1 MFVLGLG
8 LHFCRLI
15 IHTSAAGGSKLR
27 MFLKQDCRGVLGLS
41 GPQRRSV
48 VFVLVLLNLTI
59 KKTVGDQLPTST
71 NDPKMTEAQTTQP
84 TTTISKLY
92 PICTTR
98 SKTENSQTIHTTT
111 VPPGR
116 DYYNTDRNK
125 EVFPTS
131 QTGGEY
137 TRAQDYITNISTL
150 KTERNDTEDD
160 INVTHSFKNE
170 MVKYSDV
177 IPTSQSNGNHTQDGG
192 KDFDDQG
199 SIASDM
205 TQTENYNITTEPTP
219 TATARSTMGDMT
231 VNAALTRKKMRSC
244 KIFSCIGITCYKH
257 VKVMEDLCEEGM
269 DFCELKKASS
279 QVTWNTYVA
288 VWSAGC
294 ARDCRQSTKC
304 GPFSSYQC
312 HNECCVAGSVS
323 CLRLDGS
330 LNMPVNSACCGLGS
344 LSLLALSVTS
354 LLDNLLNTR

>member
-1 MFVLGLG
+1 M
-8 LHFCRLI
+8 
-15 IHTSAAGGSKLR
+15 
-27 MFLKQDCRGVLGLS
+27 
-41 GPQRRSV
+41 
-48 VFVLVLLNLTI
+48 LLNLTI

-98 SKTENSQTIHTTT
+98 SKTENSQTIHITT

-177 IPTSQSNGNHTQDGG
+177 IPTSQSNGNHPMETQDGG

-205 TQTENYNITTEPTP
+205 TQTENYNITTEPTT
-219 TATARSTMGDMT
+219 TATAISTMGGMT
-231 VNAALTRKKMRSC
+231 VNAALTRKKVLDISC
-244 KIFSCIGITCYKH
+244 KWMQNAGNFGRNVNFS
-257 VKVMEDLCEEGM
+257 
-269 DFCELKKASS
+269 
-279 QVTWNTYVA
+279 TYIIN
-288 VWSAGC
+288 
-294 ARDCRQSTKC
+294 
-304 GPFSSYQC
+304 Y
-312 HNECCVAGSVS
+312 
-323 CLRLDGS
+323 
-330 LNMPVNSACCGLGS
+330 
-344 LSLLALSVTS
+344 
-354 LLDNLLNTR
+354 NLLSFTDEVL

>member
-1 MFVLGLG
+1 
-8 LHFCRLI
+8 
-15 IHTSAAGGSKLR
+15 
-27 MFLKQDCRGVLGLS
+27 
-41 GPQRRSV
+41 
-48 VFVLVLLNLTI
+48 
-59 KKTVGDQLPTST
+59 
-71 NDPKMTEAQTTQP
+71 MTEAQTTQP

-92 PICTTR
+92 PIYTTG
-98 SKTENSQTIHTTT
+98 SNTENSQTIHTTT

-125 EVFPTS
+125 EVLHPTS

-137 TRAQDYITNISTL
+137 TRAQDYIVNISTL
-150 KTERNDTEDD
+150 KTERNNTEDM
-160 INVTHSFKNE
+160 NVTPSFKNE
-170 MVKYSDV
+170 IVNYSDV
-177 IPTSQSNGNHTQDGG
+177 LPTTQTNGNQTQDEG

-199 SIASDM
+199 SIASVM
-205 TQTENYNITTEPTP
+205 TQTENYNITTEPTT
-219 TATARSTMGDMT
+219 TATARSTISTMGGMT
-231 VNAALTRKKMRSC
+231 VNAALTGKKRSC

-257 VKVMEDLCEEGM
+257 MKAMEELCEEGM

-304 GPFSSYQC
+304 GLFSSYQC

-354 LLDNLLNTR
+354 LLASLLNTR